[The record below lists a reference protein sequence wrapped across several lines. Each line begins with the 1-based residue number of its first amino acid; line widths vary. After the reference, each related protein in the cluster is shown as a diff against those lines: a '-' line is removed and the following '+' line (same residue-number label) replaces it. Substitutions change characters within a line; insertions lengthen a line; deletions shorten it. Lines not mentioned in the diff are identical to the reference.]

1 MTYPEFWRRY
11 LAAHAD
17 PRTRGLHYSA
27 PRWPWPR
34 SPPPRSS
41 AIGAGWLAAPVAGYA
56 LAWLGHFK
64 FEHNRPETF
73 GHPVWSLISDFRM
86 LGMFLSG
93 RLGEECALSA
103 RELEVTMVRLIEY
116 DEARVEVRAVYDD
129 IMTTRSTDW
138 INNFW
143 KALANDPPTLRR
155 TWESIKEVMRRALWI
170 R

>member
-17 PRTRGLHYSA
+17 PRTRGLHYAGTSLA
-27 PRWPWPR
+27 TA
-34 SPPPRSS
+34 
-41 AIGAGWLAAPVAGYA
+41 AIATAAVARDWRWLAAAPIAGYA

-86 LGMFLSG
+86 FGLFLSG
-93 RLGEECALSA
+93 RLGQE
-103 RELEVTMVRLIEY
+103 
-116 DEARVEVRAVYDD
+116 
-129 IMTTRSTDW
+129 
-138 INNFW
+138 
-143 KALANDPPTLRR
+143 LRR
-155 TWESIKEVMRRALWI
+155 AGVGDQNDDGAADRA